1 MHIQRIAGRSGSP
14 VAPGFRHF
22 KSGGFAMLKHQKQ
35 QGDNAFWLLRQR
47 RFRLK
52 IAGAFFN

>member
-22 KSGGFAMLKHQKQ
+22 KSGGFAMLKH
-35 QGDNAFWLLRQR
+35 
-47 RFRLK
+47 
-52 IAGAFFN
+52 